1 MDNNV
6 LKVRGL
12 SLFELSLVSI
22 VVTLAILAV
31 SYSSGKM
38 RQAAFAQRAIE
49 ELDSIATASTRYYSE
64 HGVWPVALA
73 DLSPGYLVQGT
84 SGLTP
89 FGNTYTI
96 TPGVEAISVSTLLPA
111 GLVTNKS
118 SGNEVVVQNQGNND
132 LVSITKSLESRTWYL
147 KYEKKYIYKE

>member
-6 LKVRGL
+6 LKDKGV

-22 VVTLAILAV
+22 VVTLAILALF
-31 SYSSGKM
+31 YSSGKI
-38 RQAAFAQRAIE
+38 RQVASAQRVIE
-49 ELDSIATASTRYYSE
+49 ELDSIALASTRYYSE
-64 HGVWPVALA
+64 HGVWSVALA
-73 DLSPGYLVQGT
+73 DLSPGYLVQGA
-84 SGLTP
+84 SGLNP
-89 FGNTYTI
+89 FGNAYTI
-96 TPGVEAISVSTLLPA
+96 TPGVEAVSVSTLLPA

-118 SGNEVVVQNQGNND
+118 SGNEVVVQNQGSND